1 MTPAQQAA
9 LEALAG
15 RALTG
20 AEITAI
26 DPLLPERND
35 VAIAA
40 ILSAGRTRIE
50 SKQIGRGTILAVMA
64 PMGGLFLGTLR
75 DIGDIRPR
83 TMDSANVAEV
93 VGLIDRGEFDIGM
106 DASREQ
112 LQLFA
117 TANSG
122 MAPGIAALLA
132 LAETADPIHYNAV
145 SDALN
150 IAEGRLTL

>member
-1 MTPAQQAA
+1 MTPAQQSA
-9 LEALAG
+9 LEAVAG
-15 RALTG
+15 RTLT
-20 AEITAI
+20 AQEYVDI
-26 DPLLPERND
+26 DSLLPGRND

-40 ILSAGRTRIE
+40 ILSTGRTRIE

-64 PMGGLFLGTLR
+64 PMGGLFIGTLR

-93 VGLIDRGEFDIGM
+93 VGLIDRGEFDVGM
-106 DASREQ
+106 EASRAQ
-112 LQLFA
+112 LQIFA
-117 TANSG
+117 AANVD

-132 LAETADPIHYNAV
+132 VAEVANPIHYNTV

>member
-1 MTPAQQAA
+1 MTPAQQSA
-9 LEALAG
+9 LEAVAG
-15 RALTG
+15 RTLT
-20 AEITAI
+20 AQEYVDI
-26 DPLLPERND
+26 DSLLPERND

-40 ILSAGRTRIE
+40 ILSTGRTRIE

-64 PMGGLFLGTLR
+64 PMGGLFIGTLR

-93 VGLIDRGEFDIGM
+93 VGLIDRGEFDVGM
-106 DASREQ
+106 EASRAQ
-112 LQLFA
+112 LQIFA
-117 TANSG
+117 AANVD

-132 LAETADPIHYNAV
+132 VAEVANPIHYNTV

>member
-15 RALTG
+15 RTLTG
-20 AEITAI
+20 TEITAI

-75 DIGDIRPR
+75 DIGDTRPR
-83 TMDSANVAEV
+83 TIDSANVAEV

-106 DASREQ
+106 EASREQ

-117 TANSG
+117 TANAG

-132 LAETADPIHYNAV
+132 VAEVADPINYNAV

>member
-1 MTPAQQAA
+1 MAPTQQAA
-9 LEALAG
+9 LEGLVNRDLSAD
-15 RALTG
+15 
-20 AEITAI
+20 EITAI
-26 DPLLPERND
+26 DLLLGDRND

-40 ILSAGRTRIE
+40 ILSVGRTRIE

-75 DIGDIRPR
+75 DIGDTRPR
-83 TMDSANVAEV
+83 TIDSANVAEV

-106 DASREQ
+106 EASRVQ

-117 TANSG
+117 AANAD

-132 LAETADPIHYNAV
+132 LPVVPDPLSVAAV
-145 SDALN
+145 SAILN
-150 IAEGRLTL
+150 SEG